1 MDSAE
6 LFETMNVTRSF
17 AGAAAVGAVAVG
29 AAGPASAAPAM
40 SGHYIKTITGPTG
53 GGRTVIEDW
62 FFTPCGD
69 GCADM
74 SSPAAGGGARAMLVN
89 GEWSMDSI
97 SDVVC
102 KDGTTE
108 GLAANTHYTWDPNTL
123 AGTVQVIQKQAV
135 CDHAPQSYTV
145 SVQLA
150 KAR

>member
-1 MDSAE
+1 MHSAE
-6 LFETMNVTRSF
+6 FLETMNVTRRF
-17 AGAAAVGAVAVG
+17 AAAATFAAVAVG
-29 AAGPASAAPAM
+29 ATSPASAAPVM
-40 SGHYIKTITGPTG
+40 SGHYIKTITGPKG
-53 GGRTVIEDW
+53 GGHTVTDDW

-74 SSPAAGGGARAMLVN
+74 SSPATGDRARAMLVN

-97 SDVVC
+97 SDIVC

-135 CDHAPQSYTV
+135 SDHAPQSYTL
-145 SVQLA
+145 SAQLT
-150 KAR
+150 KAP

>member
-1 MDSAE
+1 
-6 LFETMNVTRSF
+6 
-17 AGAAAVGAVAVG
+17 
-29 AAGPASAAPAM
+29 M

-53 GGRTVIEDW
+53 GGHTVIEDW

-74 SSPAAGGGARAMLVN
+74 SSPAAGGSVRAMLVN
-89 GEWSMDSI
+89 GQWTIDSI

-123 AGTVQVIQKQAV
+123 AGTVQVIQRQAV

-145 SVQLA
+145 SIQLT
-150 KAR
+150 KALWRILLRSLGSQNHERKRSWATWLRQLSNW

>member
-1 MDSAE
+1 
-6 LFETMNVTRSF
+6 MNVTRGF
-17 AGAAAVGAVAVG
+17 AVAATFAAVAVG
-29 AAGPASAAPAM
+29 APAPASAAPVM
-40 SGHYIKTITGPTG
+40 SGHYIKTTTYPTG
-53 GGRTVIEDW
+53 GGHTLTEDW

-89 GEWSMDSI
+89 GQWTIDSV

-108 GLAANTHYTWDPNTL
+108 GYGAQAHYTWDPNTL
-123 AGTVQVIQKQAV
+123 AGTVQVIQRQAV

-145 SVQLA
+145 SVQLK
-150 KAR
+150 KAP

>member
-1 MDSAE
+1 
-6 LFETMNVTRSF
+6 MNVTRSF
-17 AGAAAVGAVAVG
+17 AVAATFAAVAVG
-29 AAGPASAAPAM
+29 APAPVSAAPVM

-53 GGRTVIEDW
+53 GGHTVIEDW

-69 GCADM
+69 GCADV

-89 GEWSMDSI
+89 GQWTIDSI

-123 AGTVQVIQKQAV
+123 AGTVQVIQRQAV

-145 SVQLA
+145 SIQLT
-150 KAR
+150 KAL